1 MLALGA
7 PIADEFPGRLPPTL
21 HLPSILLFNFWVTD
35 EPWFPGTFSPRSLAY
50 LNKLPTA
57 YQEKF
62 CSIHSLREHPA
73 LESPDFRHSG
83 RRRQRYKVALIG
95 RQYPFHIY
103 GQIPCGPVLPIVRSL
118 ISYLPIMHHRHVLVG
133 VRCDPDLNIHYS
145 LQGLLHTV

>member
-7 PIADEFPGRLPPTL
+7 PIRDEFPGRLPPTL

-35 EPWFPGTFSPRSLAY
+35 EPWFPGTYSPRSLAY

-62 CSIHSLREHPA
+62 GSIHSLREHPA
-73 LESPDFRHSG
+73 LESPDFRHSR

-95 RQYPFHIY
+95 TQYPSISMAKSLAALY
-103 GQIPCGPVLPIVRSL
+103 SRSSDPSYPTCRSCITGTYLSAYDAIQI
-118 ISYLPIMHHRHVLVG
+118 
-133 VRCDPDLNIHYS
+133 
-145 LQGLLHTV
+145 